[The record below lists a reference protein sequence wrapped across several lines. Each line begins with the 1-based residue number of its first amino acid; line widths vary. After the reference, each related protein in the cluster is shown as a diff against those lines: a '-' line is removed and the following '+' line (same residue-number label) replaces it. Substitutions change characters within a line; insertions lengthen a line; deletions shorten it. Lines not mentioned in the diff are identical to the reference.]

1 MLLNYDPDSKP
12 VLTPNALTLAKENGL
27 HPVCVICDE
36 KGARVGDATGLSF
49 TAVTSFVP
57 RVGDR
62 IVLERGE
69 QCRVENVYFRVVTS
83 RDANGKADAVMLVP
97 TVHAKRMNGP

>member
-1 MLLNYDPDSKP
+1 M
-12 VLTPNALTLAKENGL
+12 
-27 HPVCVICDE
+27 CVICDE
-36 KGARVGDATGLSF
+36 DGARVGDATGASF

-83 RDANGKADAVMLVP
+83 HDASGKADIVMLVP
-97 TVHAKRMNGP
+97 TVHAKRMNSA